1 MVGGSPKVDQSR
13 DVVLELNQFSDTSS
27 SSSSTCSDLSIPSCS
42 SSSLYSGYTT
52 SRIGSD
58 TESASSTPRTTPS
71 KNIPR
76 PGKPGSA
83 TKGSHQRT
91 NSTHSNSSMKS
102 SHQNVPQ
109 FELQEDPDFW
119 NDHNVQVWSGLS
131 SQNWHISVI
140 VSLKAITVP
149 FSWRKIVV
157 TRRSLF
163 ALAPSVPQ
171 NHQRRVSPDVWGK
184 MGPTQ

>member
-1 MVGGSPKVDQSR
+1 LLSIVGVFEDGVTWFLLSFRNLSDMRKCFTIRKPSFGFALLIMFCIDWIDEILAGAIGLRPASAMVGGSPKVDQSR
-13 DVVLELNQFSDTSS
+13 DVVLELNNQFSDTSS

-83 TKGSHQRT
+83 SKGSQR
-91 NSTHSNSSMKS
+91 SYSMKS
-102 SHQNVPQ
+102 SHQNVPH
-109 FELQEDPDFW
+109 FELQEDPEFW
-119 NDHNVQVWSGLS
+119 NDHNVQV
-131 SQNWHISVI
+131 
-140 VSLKAITVP
+140 
-149 FSWRKIVV
+149 
-157 TRRSLF
+157 
-163 ALAPSVPQ
+163 
-171 NHQRRVSPDVWGK
+171 
-184 MGPTQ
+184 

>member
-1 MVGGSPKVDQSR
+1 MAGASPKDQFR
-13 DVVLELNQFSDTSS
+13 DVLELNNQFSDTSS

-52 SRIGSD
+52 SKVGSD

-83 TKGSHQRT
+83 SKRSVRHLGR
-91 NSTHSNSSMKS
+91 SNSMKS
-102 SHQNVPQ
+102 AHQNIPT

-119 NDHNVQVWSGLS
+119 NDHNVQVWLRF
-131 SQNWHISVI
+131 I
-140 VSLKAITVP
+140 
-149 FSWRKIVV
+149 
-157 TRRSLF
+157 
-163 ALAPSVPQ
+163 
-171 NHQRRVSPDVWGK
+171 
-184 MGPTQ
+184 

>member
-1 MVGGSPKVDQSR
+1 MFGTDWNRRIWAGSVGLRPASAMVGGSPKDQSR
-13 DVVLELNQFSDTSS
+13 DVVLELNNQFSDTSS

-58 TESASSTPRTTPS
+58 TESATSTPRTTPG

-83 TKGSHQRT
+83 SKGSQR
-91 NSTHSNSSMKS
+91 SNSMKS
-102 SHQNVPQ
+102 SHQNVSH

-119 NDHNVQVWSGLS
+119 NDHNVQVWTHGIRYHGTL
-131 SQNWHISVI
+131 
-140 VSLKAITVP
+140 
-149 FSWRKIVV
+149 R
-157 TRRSLF
+157 
-163 ALAPSVPQ
+163 LA
-171 NHQRRVSPDVWGK
+171 
-184 MGPTQ
+184 

>member
-1 MVGGSPKVDQSR
+1 MKLNWAGSIGLRPASAMVGGSPKVDQSR
-13 DVVLELNQFSDTSS
+13 DAAALELNNQFSDTSS

-83 TKGSHQRT
+83 TKGSHQR
-91 NSTHSNSSMKS
+91 SNSMKS
-102 SHQNVPQ
+102 SHQNVPH

-119 NDHNVQVWSGLS
+119 NDHNVQVWAQCIWYIIQL
-131 SQNWHISVI
+131 I
-140 VSLKAITVP
+140 VG
-149 FSWRKIVV
+149 
-157 TRRSLF
+157 
-163 ALAPSVPQ
+163 
-171 NHQRRVSPDVWGK
+171 H
-184 MGPTQ
+184 